1 MLATVAALRA
11 AFCAPP
17 DAARLQAWW
26 HWMDDAYTESTL
38 DKDIEALHSLGVR
51 TAYVFVPGAY
61 FPIDRFWAPMMS
73 DRWLSRFDHALERA
87 KELGMTLGFHNC
99 PGWSSSGGPWV
110 PPEKSMKIVVVGER
124 DLRGD
129 ETEVTVPKSAAVR
142 EGFHRDIALLAAQVP
157 DIPEPVKVSRAFPTL
172 LRIAERG
179 ASDATVFEFAE
190 EVPEFTTMLLE
201 WGDDTF
207 HTHVTVEASADGAHW
222 AKIGDARLE
231 YFQAP
236 PTPKPVALA
245 PPPAGTRFLR
255 VTFRYVDAPAHI
267 RHFDVKLAKV
277 SFASMKLD
285 ASALVDC
292 TTARNADGH
301 VDLAKA
307 NLPRPSEGRHWR
319 LLRFGFTTTGKRC
332 SPATLRGL
340 EVDKLDR
347 SALDLHWAN
356 MPAKLLALP
365 HAKGVLTSCVIDSY
379 EAGVQNWTDD
389 MPEKFRRL
397 RGYEI
402 RPWLPAMTG
411 YTVGTPSE
419 TERFLSDLR
428 QTVSDL
434 FISEYYGHFT
444 ELCHAAGIE
453 SVIEGYDGPYDP
465 LKASMCADVPCGEF
479 WINGTGAGNA
489 RADKTPTWA
498 ASAAHLTGRT
508 FVAAESFTSGAKEG
522 RWQTMPADLR
532 VEGDKAWLYGINRLV
547 LHSYVAQP
555 FENVK
560 PGLSLAAHGT
570 HLNRNQPWFP
580 EARCWSD
587 YVARGQ
593 VLLQAGE
600 SRAEYL
606 VIVGDR
612 DFYACEKPPKGI
624 IDSGANFDWVPES
637 MASAHAGK
645 YEAVVRDPSQV
656 RSVRPFADSG
666 GHLKSR
672 RRDLDDAIVYYLL
685 NDSDEDFDGDV
696 SFAAKIRGAAQAFTA
711 AERWKAEDGSIAA
724 LAATA
729 DGDRLSVRLCLAAHR
744 SAFVVL
750 CEQESRTVAASAT
763 DTAEV
768 VQIASA
774 CRGDRDGTVEEQDL
788 STDWQV
794 EFEGPGAPEPKVFA
808 KLQSWSVSDDPK
820 LKYFSGRARYSKIV
834 ALPSSYTYTSFLH
847 LSLGEVRDIANVY
860 IDGQKIAT
868 LWESP
873 YEVEFTPPGKSFKLE
888 IEVVN
893 SWPNRMIGDAIVRR
907 DRPDAESKAPVDA
920 WFPPKAAAIF
930 SKPME
935 CFPQWVVD
943 DRPDSG
949 TGIYTWSNYDTAWGA
964 DEPLRPAGLL
974 GPVVIRRQKR
984 VPF

>member
-1 MLATVAALRA
+1 MFAALLLAGLGALRA
-11 AFCAPP
+11 AFCTPP

-26 HWMDDAYTESTL
+26 HWMDDEYTESTL
-38 DKDIEALHSLGVR
+38 DRDIEALHSLGVR
-51 TAYVFVPGAY
+51 AAYVFVPGAY
-61 FPIDRFWAPMMS
+61 YPIDRLWAPMMS
-73 DRWLSRFDHALERA
+73 EKWLSRFDHALMRA

-110 PPEKSMKIVVVGER
+110 PPEKSMKIVVAGER

-172 LRIAERG
+172 LRIAEKG

-207 HTHVTVEASADGAHW
+207 HTHVTVEASADGAVW
-222 AKIGDARLE
+222 TEIGDARLK
-231 YFQAP
+231 YFHAP

-245 PPPAGTRFLR
+245 PRPAGTRFLR

-292 TTARNADGH
+292 SSAMNADGQ

-307 NLPRPSEGRHWR
+307 NLSRPPEGRHWR
-319 LLRFGFTTTGKRC
+319 LIRFGFTTTGKCC

-365 HAKGVLTSCVIDSY
+365 HAKGFLTSCVIDSY

-411 YTVGTPSE
+411 YTIGTPSE

-522 RWQTMPADLR
+522 RWQTTPADQR
-532 VEGDKAWLYGINRLV
+532 VEGDRAWLYGVNRLV

-580 EARCWSD
+580 EARGWSD

-624 IDSGANFDWVPES
+624 VDSGANFDWVPES
-637 MASAHAGK
+637 MASEHAGK

-656 RSVRPFADSG
+656 RSVRPFADSSG
-666 GHLKSR
+666 RLWSR
-672 RRDLDDAIVYYLL
+672 RRDLDDAIIYYLL
-685 NDSDEDFDGDV
+685 NDSDADFDGDV
-696 SFAAKIRGAAQAFTA
+696 SFAAKIRGAAQAFAA
-711 AERWKAEDGSIAA
+711 AERWTAEDGSIAA

-729 DGDRLSVRLCLAAHR
+729 DGDRLSVRLKLAAHR

-750 CEQESRTVAASAT
+750 SKGGGDGSRSQPVTSGQESASPFM
-763 DTAEV
+763 
-768 VQIASA
+768 
-774 CRGDRDGTVEEQDL
+774 DL
-788 STDWQV
+788 SGDWQV
-794 EFEGPGAPEPKVFA
+794 TFDGPGAPEAKAFA
-808 KLQSWSVSDDPK
+808 KLQSWSESDDPK
-820 LKYFSGRARYSKIV
+820 LKYFSGRARYSKTV
-834 ALPSSYTYTSFLH
+834 TLHCPPPPLLSTSSLL
-847 LSLGEVRDIANVY
+847 LSLGEVHDIANVY
-860 IDGQKIAT
+860 VDGQKIAT

-873 YEVEFTPPGKSFKLE
+873 YEVEFTPPGKTFRLE

-907 DRPDAESKAPVDA
+907 DRPDAEPKAPVDA
-920 WFPPKAAAIF
+920 WFPPEAAAIF
-930 SKPME
+930 SRPTE

-943 DRPDSG
+943 DRTDSG
-949 TGIYTWSNYDTAWGA
+949 TGIYTWSNYDFAWGA
-964 DEPLRPAGLL
+964 DEPLKPAGLI
-974 GPVVIRRQKR
+974 GPVRLREMRKCK
-984 VPF
+984 